1 LTIDRSRLSK
11 GLDARKALIRKAA
24 KYPLS
29 VARLWEPHC
38 CRWDGLGNES
48 PRARGCGQAMSHI
61 SGGVFRCDRCGI
73 VEPRT
78 SQREVIRSI
87 LLGSDACLIA
97 GGNRAG
103 KTELACMLAIAVAAG
118 SGEHWIRDWM
128 ALNAIPKAL
137 IPEKP
142 GTVWIANISYGDSLE
157 YMRPKLDLLL
167 PKGTKRRQWG
177 ANNRGL
183 AVLPNNGR
191 IVSMSMDSGRSK
203 FQGGSPSLVILDEE
217 PPEDIFDESMLR
229 VVDAK
234 GRVVV
239 SATPLKGLTWMH
251 HRFIEKPYPG
261 FSTDRIS
268 GLDNPYVSSVKMKSA
283 VAHLTEASQRSRLF
297 GEFTSQAGLVYSEF
311 SPSLHIQSVE
321 IGEGWERHR
330 SIDFGSTHPFCCLWV
345 AVIPSGAIRPDPV
358 LYVYQELYQTGL
370 TTIEAGRQINEMS
383 GDDSFFWTVADP
395 ESKDGRLTL
404 KRECMIPTLKA
415 PKFMGVLEGIGMV
428 RELLAVDGE
437 GKPGILIHPDCK
449 NLIREFKL
457 YRWDSRSKRDRP
469 QKLNDHALDALRYE
483 IMQWVRY
490 NRHR

>member
-1 LTIDRSRLSK
+1 MDEKSK
-11 GLDARKALIRKAA
+11 LVRGLNARKALIRKAS

-29 VARLWEPHC
+29 VAKLWEPHC
-38 CRWDGLGNES
+38 CRWDGLGEQS
-48 PRARGCGQAMSHI
+48 PRARGCGKPMTHI

-73 VEPRT
+73 TEPRT

-87 LLGSDACLIA
+87 LLGGDSCLVA

-103 KTELACMLAIAVAAG
+103 KTQMGAQLSVAIAAG
-118 SGEHWIRDWM
+118 SSEHWVRDWM
-128 ALNAIPKAL
+128 VLNDIPEAL

-142 GTVWIANISYGDSLE
+142 GTVWVGSLSYGDALE
-157 YMRPKLDLLL
+157 YLRPKLDQYF
-167 PKGTKRRQWG
+167 PRGTTRRQWG

-191 IVSMSMDSGRSK
+191 IVSMSCDSGREK
-203 FQGGSPSLVILDEE
+203 WQGGSPSVVWLDEE
-217 PPEDIFDESMLR
+217 PPEDVFDESMLR

-234 GRVVV
+234 GWVLVT
-239 SATPLKGLTWMH
+239 ATPLKGLTWMH
-251 HRFIEKPYPG
+251 DRFIDNPHPG

-268 GLDNPYVSSVKMKSA
+268 GLDNPYISSVKMKSA
-283 VAHLTEASQRSRLF
+283 VSHLSEASQRSRLF

-311 SPSLHIQSVE
+311 SPSLHVGEIE

-330 SIDFGSTHPFCCLWV
+330 SIDFGSTHPFCCLWIAV
-345 AVIPSGAIRPDPV
+345 APSGYLRPDPV
-358 LYVYQELYQTGL
+358 LYVYQELYETGM
-370 TTIEAGRQINEMS
+370 TTIEAGRKIKEMS
-383 GDDSFFWTVADP
+383 GDDDFFWTVADP

-415 PKFMGVLEGIGMV
+415 PKHKGVLEGINMV
-428 RELLAVDGE
+428 RDVMAPDEE
-437 GKPGILIHPDCK
+437 GKPGVIIHPDCI

-457 YRWDSRSKRDRP
+457 YRWDVKSKRDRP
-469 QKLNDHALDALRYE
+469 KKENDHALDSLRYE

>member
-1 LTIDRSRLSK
+1 MDDNRARLSK
-11 GLDARKALIRKAA
+11 GLDARKALLRKAE

-38 CRWDGLGNES
+38 CRWDGLGAES
-48 PRARGCGQAMSHI
+48 PRARGCGQPMAHI

-78 SQREVIRSI
+78 SQREVIRTI
-87 LLGSDACLIA
+87 LLGGDACLVA

-103 KTELACMLAIAVAAG
+103 KTQMGAQLVVAIAAG
-118 SGEHWIRDWM
+118 SGEHWVRDWM
-128 ALNAIPKAL
+128 ALNDIPHAL

-142 GTVWIANISYGDSLE
+142 CTVWVGSLSYGDGLE
-157 YMRPKLDLLL
+157 YLRPKLDEYL

-191 IVSMSMDSGRSK
+191 IVSMSCDSGREK
-203 FQGGSPSLVILDEE
+203 WQGGSPSVVWLDEE
-217 PPEDIFDESMLR
+217 PGEDIFDECMLR

-234 GRVVV
+234 GWVLVT
-239 SATPLKGLTWMH
+239 ATPLKGLTWMH
-251 HRFIEKPYPG
+251 DRFLDTPLPG

-268 GLDNPYVSSVKMKSA
+268 GLDNPYISSRKMKSA

-330 SIDFGSTHPFCCLWV
+330 SIDFGSTHPFCCLFV
-345 AVIPSGAIRPDPV
+345 AVAPSGALRADPV
-358 LYVYQELYQTGL
+358 LYVYQELYQTGM
-370 TTIEAGRQINEMS
+370 TTIEAGRKINEMS
-383 GDDSFFWTVADP
+383 GDDEFFWTVCDP
-395 ESKDGRLTL
+395 ASKDGRLTL
-404 KRECMIPTLKA
+404 SRECQIQNRPA
-415 PKFMGVLEGIGMV
+415 PKHMGLLETINMV
-428 RELLAVDGE
+428 RDLMAPDKE

-457 YRWDSRSKRDRP
+457 YRWDARSKRDIP
-469 QKLNDHALDALRYE
+469 KKESDHALDALRYQCA
-483 IMQWVRY
+483 QWVRY

>member
-1 LTIDRSRLSK
+1 M
-11 GLDARKALIRKAA
+11 
-24 KYPLS
+24 
-29 VARLWEPHC
+29 V
-38 CRWDGLGNES
+38 
-48 PRARGCGQAMSHI
+48 
-61 SGGVFRCDRCGI
+61 
-73 VEPRT
+73 
-78 SQREVIRSI
+78 
-87 LLGSDACLIA
+87 A

-103 KTELACMLAIAVAAG
+103 KTQMGAQLAIAIAAG
-118 SGEHWIRDWM
+118 SGEHWVKDWM
-128 ALNAIPKAL
+128 VLNDIPQAL

-142 GTVWIANISYGDSLE
+142 STVWIGSLSYGDALE
-157 YMRPKLDLLL
+157 YLRPKLDQYF
-167 PKGTKRRQWG
+167 PTKGTNRRQWG

-191 IVSMSMDSGRSK
+191 IVSMSCDSGREK
-203 FQGGSPSLVILDEE
+203 WQGGSPSVVWLDEE
-217 PPEDIFDESMLR
+217 PPEDVFDESMLR

-234 GRVVV
+234 GWVLVT
-239 SATPLKGLTWMH
+239 ATPLKGLTWMH
-251 HRFIEKPYPG
+251 DRFLDTPCSG

-268 GLDNPYVSSVKMKSA
+268 GLDNPYISSKKMKSA

-297 GEFTSQAGLVYSEF
+297 GEFSSQAGLVYSEF
-311 SPSLHIQSVE
+311 SPSLHIQEVE
-321 IGEGWERHR
+321 IGADYERHR

-345 AVIPSGAIRPDPV
+345 AVIPSGALRPDPV

-404 KRECMIPTLKA
+404 HRESKPPIPTLKA
-415 PKFMGVLEGIGMV
+415 PKHMGVLEGIGMV

-437 GKPGILIHPDCK
+437 GKPGILIHPGCK

-469 QKLNDHALDALRYE
+469 KKENDHALDALRYE